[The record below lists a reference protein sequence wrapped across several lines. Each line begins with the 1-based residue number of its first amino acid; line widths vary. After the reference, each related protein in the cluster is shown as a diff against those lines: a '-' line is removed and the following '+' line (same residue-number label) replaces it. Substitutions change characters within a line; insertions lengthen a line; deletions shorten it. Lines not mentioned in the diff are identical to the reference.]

1 MRWKKSI
8 QMIEAHAEGEV
19 GRVVT
24 SGIIDVPGESMLEK
38 MNFINQ
44 VDDSLRRFLVFEPRG
59 QAQMSTNL
67 LFPPTVSGADVGMIV
82 LQGDKAHSMSGSNCI
97 CTVTVLL
104 ETGMIRMT
112 EPETIVVLE
121 TPAGLV
127 RAKADCKD
135 GKCLSV
141 ALDMTPSF
149 AYATDV
155 ELLVEDFGLVSIDI
169 AFGGIFYGLIDVA
182 QFDLDIIPENARALV
197 NIGTAIHRSINKEM
211 EICHPEINGL
221 DGLSY
226 TMFTGFNPNGELKGA
241 TVLPPGR
248 IDRSPCGTGNAAR
261 LAVMYERGQIG
272 IGTSLSAHSIID
284 STFSVEIAGTKKVG
298 DFLAVTPRIRGR
310 GWIHGIHQVGLD
322 PTDPY
327 PFGFKVADC
336 WGDAF
341 DLLK

>member
-1 MRWKKSI
+1 MRWDKSI

-24 SGIIDVPGESMLEK
+24 GGVINVPGKTMLEK
-38 MNFINQ
+38 MNYINQ

-67 LFPPTVSGADVGMIV
+67 LFPPTVSGADAGMIV
-82 LQGDKAHSMSGSNCI
+82 LQGDKAHGMSGSNCI

-104 ETGMIRMT
+104 ETGMIKMT
-112 EPETIVVLE
+112 EPETTVTLE
-121 TPAGLV
+121 TPSGLV
-127 RAKADCKD
+127 RAKAICDD

-141 ALDMTPSF
+141 SLDMTPSF
-149 AYATDV
+149 VYAKDV
-155 ELLVEDFGLVSIDI
+155 ELMVEELGLVSVDI
-169 AFGGIFYGLIDVA
+169 AFGGIFYGLIDVS
-182 QFDLDIIPENARALV
+182 QFELDITPENARALV
-197 NIGTAIHRSINKEM
+197 DIGTAVHRSINKVM
-211 EICHPEINGL
+211 EIHHPELNGL
-221 DGLSY
+221 EGLSY
-226 TMFTGFNPNGELKGA
+226 TMFTGFNHNGELKGA

-261 LAVMYERGQIG
+261 LAVMYEREQIG

-298 DFLAVTPRIRGR
+298 DYLAIMPRISGR
-310 GWIHGIHQVGLD
+310 GWIHGIHQIGLD

>member
-1 MRWKKSI
+1 M
-8 QMIEAHAEGEV
+8 
-19 GRVVT
+19 
-24 SGIIDVPGESMLEK
+24 
-38 MNFINQ
+38 
-44 VDDSLRRFLVFEPRG
+44 
-59 QAQMSTNL
+59 
-67 LFPPTVSGADVGMIV
+67 
-82 LQGDKAHSMSGSNCI
+82 
-97 CTVTVLL
+97 
-104 ETGMIRMT
+104 
-112 EPETIVVLE
+112 
-121 TPAGLV
+121 
-127 RAKADCKD
+127 
-135 GKCLSV
+135 
-141 ALDMTPSF
+141 
-149 AYATDV
+149 
-155 ELLVEDFGLVSIDI
+155 
-169 AFGGIFYGLIDVA
+169 IDVA
-182 QFDLDIIPENARALV
+182 QFNLDIIPENARALV

-298 DFLAVTPRIRGR
+298 DFHAVTPRIRGR

>member
-24 SGIIDVPGESMLEK
+24 SGVINVPGGSMLEK

-67 LFPPTVSGADVGMIV
+67 LFPPTVSGADAGMIV

-121 TPAGLV
+121 TPAGLI

-155 ELLVEDFGLVSIDI
+155 ELLVGDLGLVSVDI

-182 QFDLDIIPENARALV
+182 QFNLDIIPENARALV

-284 STFSVEIAGTKKVG
+284 STFSVEIAGIKKVG
-298 DFLAVTPRIRGR
+298 DFHAVTPRIRGR

>member
-24 SGIIDVPGESMLEK
+24 SGVINVPGGSMLEK

-67 LFPPTVSGADVGMIV
+67 LFPPTVSGADAGMIV
-82 LQGDKAHSMSGSNCI
+82 LQGDKAHGMSGSNCI

-155 ELLVEDFGLVSIDI
+155 ELLVEDLGLVSVDI

-182 QFDLDIIPENARALV
+182 QFNLDIIPENARALV
-197 NIGTAIHRSINKEM
+197 NIGTAIHRSINKKM

-226 TMFTGFNPNGELKGA
+226 TMFTGFNSNGELKGA

-298 DFLAVTPRIRGR
+298 DFHAVTPRIRGR